1 MDEDTEDPFN
11 LDGELFN
18 LIAFRLQASGE
29 AFAAYRMGGQP
40 MVLRSL
46 VDGLPICALHLLVV
60 DGNSHALI
68 ARGNLD
74 SFLGVVSKDDTQIA
88 LVMTNLTND
97 VLMLDIGGTARE
109 RDPEFWDRS
118 DVSFWSGCHRN
129 DGRINRSNILF
140 PFRPN
145 VCDQNFQHMQ
155 TTGEVRSLRLRAA
168 APASCSSPASSS
180 SSATAAPSTS
190 DSPGVPASL
199 ASSDDSGFALHV
211 YPVYGSATARR
222 FDRTAW
228 ACDESVIVVGNPAL
242 LQERL
247 DHKVL
252 RGEAVKEA
260 AEHYDVDEGR

>member
-1 MDEDTEDPFN
+1 
-11 LDGELFN
+11 
-18 LIAFRLQASGE
+18 
-29 AFAAYRMGGQP
+29 

-68 ARGNLD
+68 ARGHLQD
-74 SFLGVVSKDDTQIA
+74 SFLGIVSKDDTQIA

-109 RDPEFWDRS
+109 RDAEFWDRS

-145 VCDQNFQHMQ
+145 VCDQNFQLQ
-155 TTGEVRSLRLRAA
+155 QATGEVRSLRLRAA
-168 APASCSSPASSS
+168 APTASPSSS
-180 SSATAAPSTS
+180 SSSSSFADAAPSTS
-190 DSPGVPASL
+190 DAPRMPASPFC
-199 ASSDDSGFALHV
+199 SSDDSGFALHV

-222 FDRTAW
+222 FERTAW

-242 LQERL
+242 LNERL
-247 DHKVL
+247 DHKARHPTPPNSAVPYPTHSTL
-252 RGEAVKEA
+252 PWPRGQPRCAPRA
-260 AEHYDVDEGR
+260 SGSQR